1 MPPRRTAARSEE
13 GQSGGL
19 LSPVTDRR
27 ISALI
32 VDQVRSLIH
41 EGKLTP
47 GDRLP
52 PEREMCERFGVSR
65 VTVREALR
73 VLEAGGLVEIRVGAH
88 GGAFVTQPTSDRV
101 GASITDLL
109 TLSSVSAADV
119 TEVRLVL
126 EVGLVPLLC
135 EHADAEDIAA
145 LEEVCDRQEAAL
157 STGHYDVALSAEFH
171 TRLAAASH
179 NTAFEMLVHSFHGP
193 LLMSL
198 TKAQKIAPEMG
209 RRGVEEH
216 RALIEAVR
224 SHDIEAG
231 ERIMREHL
239 SRTAS
244 RLCLDEPHTKAPRK
258 PAAPAHA

>member
-1 MPPRRTAARSEE
+1 MAPRRPESKPVD
-13 GQSGGL
+13 GKSGGL

-73 VLEAGGLVEIRVGAH
+73 VLEASGLVEIRVGAH

-109 TLSSVSAADV
+109 TLSSVTAADV

-126 EVGLVPLLC
+126 EVGIIPHLC
-135 EHADAEDIAA
+135 ANADDEDIEA
-145 LEEVCDRQEAAL
+145 LLAICDRQEEGL
-157 STGHYDVALSAEFH
+157 NSGTYDVALSAEFH
-171 TRLAAASH
+171 TRLAASTH
-179 NTAFEMLVHSFHGP
+179 NTAFEMLIHTFHGP

-198 TKAQKIAPEMG
+198 ATAQKTAPEMG

-216 RALIEAVR
+216 RELITAIQQR
-224 SHDIEAG
+224 DTAAG

-239 SRTAS
+239 SRTAA
-244 RLCLDEPHTKAPRK
+244 RLCLDEPKRKAPRK
-258 PAAPAHA
+258 VAAAKS